1 MIQTIRTASFLKASA
16 ALAIT
21 LFLSACGGASADP
34 ATGSASG
41 AATPAATAAAAQS
54 ATPTPVA
61 DFQNSCSYPQF
72 GSPQT
77 ETLCASTYSTSQ
89 TSGSVSL
96 TVTRGGTPTGSISVE
111 YATSN
116 GTAVSGTDYTSRSGT
131 LTWAENDATWRTIN
145 VPVSNS
151 KPFAG
156 SKTFH
161 VVLTNPS
168 PGTLLGSPGS
178 AIVSISGS
186 ASSLEGSLQL
196 GAASYVVAQNTGGL
210 TVSANRTGGSSGA
223 VSVGYAT
230 TNGTA
235 VAGTDF
241 TAATGLL
248 QWADGDAAAKSFS
261 IPISNATPF
270 TNSKTFTVALTNA
283 GSGAAVATPNS
294 ATVTI
299 AGDKAPRMGSV
310 RLGASTYTIAQNA
323 GKAVVAVDRMGGSS
337 GSLSVAYTAKAGSA
351 LSGTDFTPT
360 AGTLEWADGD
370 SSAKSVSIPISNAA
384 PFSGTKSFAVAL
396 SAPSAGAAISSPGTA
411 TVAIAGDATTPV
423 GTLML
428 SAASDSV
435 AQNAGSVTVTVNRT
449 GGSNGAVGVTY
460 SEVNGSAVAGTDYTA
475 TGGTLT
481 WGAGDA
487 TPKSFSVPVSNAT
500 PFAGS
505 RSFTID
511 LSSPTGG
518 AALGS
523 PNTAGVSIAGDAVAA
538 VGALQLSTSGY
549 SASQSAG
556 SLTVT
561 VNRTG
566 GSNGAV
572 GVNYSAA
579 NGTADAG
586 ADFTATSGT
595 LNWASGDAASKA
607 FSIPISNATP
617 FSGTKT
623 FSVSLS
629 GATGGATLGS
639 PSSSNVTI
647 TGSSVGATAWVFYN
661 GVFNW
666 GGDWSFAA
674 TPNYKDTA
682 GAPIEGPYDI
692 VVTSQQWGGW
702 QPFVNGSCQSN
713 VALCFDTTPYKYLIF
728 SAKPTVA
735 NQTFLVDILS
745 KNDTTDGI
753 AVSTTPYCS
762 GGANPAVG
770 VWETCKIPLAAL
782 QLTDTTILKFGLS
795 DQTGLSSNTWYLD
808 NVGFTAN

>member
-1 MIQTIRTASFLKASA
+1 MIQTIRTANFLKASA

-34 ATGSASG
+34 VTGSASG
-41 AATPAATAAAAQS
+41 AATPAAMAAQS
-54 ATPTPVA
+54 ATPTPVT
-61 DFQNSCSYPQF
+61 DYQNSCSYQQF

-77 ETLCASTYSTSQ
+77 TTLCASTYSTSQ

-96 TVTRGGTPTGSISVE
+96 TVTRGGTPTGTISVH

-116 GTAVSGTDYTSRSGT
+116 GTAVSGTDYTSQSGT

-156 SKTFH
+156 SKSFN
-161 VVLTNPS
+161 VALTNPS
-168 PGTLLGSPGS
+168 AGTLLGSPGS
-178 AIVSISGS
+178 ATVSISGS
-186 ASSLEGSLQL
+186 ATALEGSLQL
-196 GAASYVVAQNTGGL
+196 GAASYAVAQNAGAL
-210 TVSANRTGGSSGA
+210 TVTANRTGGSSGA

-235 VAGTDF
+235 IAGTDF
-241 TAATGLL
+241 TAASGLL
-248 QWADGDAAAKSFS
+248 QWADGDAAAKSVS

-283 GSGAAVATPNS
+283 GSGAATATPNS
-294 ATVTI
+294 ASVTI
-299 AGDKAPRMGSV
+299 SGDKAPKMGSV
-310 RLGASTYTIAQNA
+310 QLGASTYTIAQNA
-323 GKAVVAVDRMGGSS
+323 GKATVAVDRMGGSS
-337 GSLSVAYTAKAGSA
+337 GALSVAYTANSGSA
-351 LSGTDFTPT
+351 QSGTDFTPT
-360 AGTLEWADGD
+360 AGTLQWADGD
-370 SSAKSVSIPISNAA
+370 SSAKSVSIPISNAT

-411 TVAIAGDATTPV
+411 TVAIAGDAATPV
-423 GTLML
+423 GTLVL

-435 AQNAGSVTVTVNRT
+435 AQNAGSVTVTVDRT
-449 GGSNGAVGVTY
+449 GGSSGAVAVTY
-460 SEVNGSAVAGTDYTA
+460 GEVNGSAVAGTDYTA
-475 TGGTLT
+475 THGTLT
-481 WGAGDA
+481 WAAGDA
-487 TPKSFSVPVSNAT
+487 TAKTFSVPISNAT

-523 PNTAGVSIAGDAVAA
+523 PNTAGVSITGDAVAA
-538 VGALQLSTSGY
+538 VGTLQLSSSGY
-549 SASQSAG
+549 SAAQSAG

-561 VNRTG
+561 ANRTG

-572 GVNYSAA
+572 TVNYSAA

-595 LNWASGDAASKA
+595 LKWASGDAASKT

-617 FSGTKT
+617 FSGSKT

-639 PSSSNVTI
+639 PTSSNVTI
-647 TGSSVGATAWVFYN
+647 TGSSVGATAWVYYN

-674 TPNYKDTA
+674 TPNYKDTT
-682 GAPIEGPYDI
+682 GAPIEGTYDI
-692 VVTSQQWGGW
+692 VVSSQQWGGW
-702 QPFVNGSCQSN
+702 QPFVNANCQST
-713 VALCFDTTPYKYLIF
+713 VSLCFDTTPYKYLIF

-735 NQTFLVDILS
+735 NQTFLIDVLS

-753 AVSTTPYCS
+753 GVSTTPYCS

-770 VWETCKIPLAAL
+770 VWETCKIPLTAL

-795 DQTGLSSNTWYLD
+795 DQSGLSSNTWYLD